1 MNWKIYELLSEKQ
14 INKSSHWR
22 CSLRKGVLR
31 NFVKF
36 TGKHLRQS
44 LFFNKAAGLRSDT
57 GKKLCQEKTLAPAFS
72 YEFCEI
78 SKNTFFTEHLRE
90 TASKCS
96 DLLDRALKKNFH
108 EKKQNNRDWKIPKN
122 GKLEQK
128 SSVYSKI
135 MKYYVFLY

>member
-78 SKNTFFTEHLRE
+78 SKNTFFTEYLPE

-96 DLLDRALKKNFH
+96 DLLDRALKKSFH
-108 EKKQNNRDWKIPKN
+108 EKKKTIEIGKYQKIEN
-122 GKLEQK
+122 
-128 SSVYSKI
+128 
-135 MKYYVFLY
+135 